1 MIGKRKRKCGRIKKM
16 CAGWIRNLGI
26 CSNKIA
32 DGLLLRRRL
41 FGTSME
47 RGPN

>member
-1 MIGKRKRKCGRIKKM
+1 M
-16 CAGWIRNLGI
+16 CAGWLRNLGI
-26 CSNKIA
+26 CSDKIA
-32 DGLLLRRRL
+32 DGILRREL